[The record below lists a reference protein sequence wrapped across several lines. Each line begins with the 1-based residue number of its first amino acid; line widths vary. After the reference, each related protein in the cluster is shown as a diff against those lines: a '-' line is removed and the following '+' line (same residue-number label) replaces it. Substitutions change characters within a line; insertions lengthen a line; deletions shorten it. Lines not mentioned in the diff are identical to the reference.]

1 MKTRVLKHFI
11 FRTKSQELRLIS
23 NTLQCRFDFVSSV
36 SSGSRTGTTRPIRAQ
51 PLLRDQNFKKTK
63 AIVITGFGPFGV
75 HRNNASWSAVQLLPN
90 LWDKEGSDTNVELIV
105 EEIPVAYRFVQECEF
120 SSSAKGIV
128 LEEVACNEGYQKG
141 DIDNS
146 VPNCNKCV
154 INTENSI
161 LVTKFDTQKIVKE
174 LREKDWFDI
183 EVSCSRNAGRY
194 LCEFTFFKSLHC
206 TKGNS
211 LFIHVPPL
219 SETFTD
225 EKMAKTILTIAEG
238 VIKQIKSENIIGSA
252 VFLII

>member
-1 MKTRVLKHFI
+1 M
-11 FRTKSQELRLIS
+11 SE
-23 NTLQCRFDFVSSV
+23 
-36 SSGSRTGTTRPIRAQ
+36 
-51 PLLRDQNFKKTK
+51 

-105 EEIPVAYRFVQECEF
+105 EEIPVAYRFVQECVSLCRWNKDGTKNILGMIHVGV

-238 VIKQIKSENIIGSA
+238 VIKQIKSENIVKTI
-252 VFLII
+252 